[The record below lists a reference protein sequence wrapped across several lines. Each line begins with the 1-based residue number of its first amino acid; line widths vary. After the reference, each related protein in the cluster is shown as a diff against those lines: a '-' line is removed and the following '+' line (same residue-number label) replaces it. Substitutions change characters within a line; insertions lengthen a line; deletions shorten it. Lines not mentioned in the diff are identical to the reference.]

1 MQIQDEVAFST
12 ESIFDIVKL
21 AFYVACGYM
30 AFGIVTRHA
39 QTPKLLALAR
49 RRFAVLVLLILLVIG
64 IKVFEDVIAK
74 ESAVVDAALLWSI
87 RENTPV
93 AYLGF
98 LKAVTFTGSGKFL
111 APLTFGISIAFFLTR
126 HRREAVILLVSMASA
141 WSSTYA
147 LKALVGRVRPEL
159 WSTEW
164 YWGSSFPSGHT
175 LSTAAF
181 ATALA
186 LAAAHIWPRSSFVVL
201 VLAATWIGLV
211 GLSRLVLG
219 VHWPTDVLGAI
230 CLGIF
235 IPLAIRLG
243 LELFSHRSNESG

>member
-1 MQIQDEVAFST
+1 VQIQYEMLLNT
-12 ESIFDIVKL
+12 EFIFDAVKL
-21 AFYVACGYM
+21 AFYVICGYI
-30 AFGIVTRHA
+30 AFGMYARSA
-39 QTPKLLALAR
+39 QTPWLLALSR
-49 RRFAVLVLLILLVIG
+49 RRFTVLVLLILLVVG
-64 IKVFEDVIAK
+64 IKVFEDVITK
-74 ESAVVDAALLWSI
+74 ESAVVDAALLWFI
-87 RENTPV
+87 RENMSVTFSD
-93 AYLGF
+93 F
-98 LKAVTFTGSGKFL
+98 LKAATFSGSGNFL
-111 APLTFGISIAFFLTR
+111 APFTVGISVVFFLTQ
-126 HRREAVILLVSMASA
+126 HRRESVILLASMACA

-175 LSTAAF
+175 LSTASF

-219 VHWPTDVLGAI
+219 VHWPTDVLAAI

-235 IPLAIRLG
+235 IPLAIRIVLG
-243 LELFSHRSNESG
+243 LFPHRSTKS